1 MSVTSSNGTSGSRDP
16 QKLARIAGWF
26 FVITF
31 LTSIPAV
38 LLYDPVLHQANYILG
53 TGANTRVY
61 LGALLEIGL
70 IIANIGTAVA
80 LFPII
85 KRHSESISLGY
96 VASRTVE
103 STIIAIGIVSLLSVV
118 TLRKHFAGTGVDA
131 TSLTIVGRSLVAIHD
146 RTFLLGPAFCAAFG
160 NGILLGS
167 LMYRSELV
175 PRRMALLG
183 VIGGPLAFVSAT
195 AVLFGAYGQSSG
207 TSFVLTLPEILW
219 EASLGI
225 YLIVKGFRP
234 QARVLGGT
242 QPPVVDPQR
251 LAPVAATP

>member
-1 MSVTSSNGTSGSRDP
+1 MAVTTHDGTSGSTDP
-16 QKLARIAGWF
+16 QRLARVAGWF

-31 LTSIPAV
+31 VTSIPAV
-38 LLYDPVLHQANYILG
+38 LLYEPVLHHADYVLG
-53 TGANTRVY
+53 TGADTRVY
-61 LGALLEIGL
+61 IGAFLEIVL
-70 IIANIGTAVA
+70 VIANIGTAVA
-80 LFPII
+80 LFPVI
-85 KRHSESISLGY
+85 RRQSESISLGY

-118 TLRKHFAGTGVDA
+118 TLRKHFAGTGLDA
-131 TSLTIVGRSLVAIHD
+131 TSLTVVGRSLVAIHD

-167 LMYRSELV
+167 LMYKSGLV

-183 VIGGPLAFVSAT
+183 VIGGPLAFISAT
-195 AVLFGAYGQSSG
+195 AVLFGAFAQSSG
-207 TSFVLTLPEILW
+207 ASFVLTLPEVLW

-234 QARVLGGT
+234 AAEVLGGA
-242 QPPVVDPQR
+242 QR
-251 LAPVAATP
+251 SRIGQQSLAPATATP

>member
-1 MSVTSSNGTSGSRDP
+1 MSVTSSNGVSAVRDS

-31 LTSIPAV
+31 LTSIPAA
-38 LLYDPVLHQANYILG
+38 LLYGPVLHNANYILG

-61 LGALLEIGL
+61 LGAVLEIVL

-85 KRHSESISLGY
+85 KRQSESISLGY

-103 STIIAIGIVSLLSVV
+103 STIIAIGVVSLLSVV

-131 TSLTIVGRSLVAIHD
+131 ASLTVVGRSLVAVHD
-146 RTFLLGPAFCAAFG
+146 KTFLLGPAFCAAFG

-175 PRRMALLG
+175 PRPMALLG
-183 VIGGPLAFVSAT
+183 VIGGPLAFISAT

-207 TSFVLTLPEILW
+207 TSFVLTLPEVLW

-234 QARVLGGT
+234 GARVIGGT
-242 QPPVVDPQR
+242 QPPRAQPRRV
-251 LAPVAATP
+251 APAAITP

>member
-1 MSVTSSNGTSGSRDP
+1 MTVASSNGTSGSRDP

-38 LLYDPVLHQANYILG
+38 LLYDPVLHDAGYILSS
-53 TGANTRVY
+53 GADSRVY

-70 IIANIGTAVA
+70 IIANVGTAVT

-85 KRHSESISLGY
+85 KRQSESVSLGY

-131 TSLTIVGRSLVAIHD
+131 ATLTVVGRSLVAIHD
-146 RTFLLGPAFCAAFG
+146 KTFLLGPAFCAALG
-160 NGILLGS
+160 NGVLLGS

-183 VIGGPLAFVSAT
+183 VIGGPLGFISAT
-195 AVLFGAYGQSSG
+195 AVLFGAYSQSSG
-207 TSFVLTLPEILW
+207 ASFVLTLPEVLW

-234 QARVLGGT
+234 QARILGGT
-242 QPPVVDPQR
+242 QWRGLEPHS
-251 LAPVAATP
+251 LAAAARP

>member
-1 MSVTSSNGTSGSRDP
+1 MAGTSYDATWGSSDP

-26 FVITF
+26 FVLTF
-31 LTSIPAV
+31 VSSIPAV
-38 LLYDPVLHQANYILG
+38 LLYGPVLNHANYVLG
-53 TGANTRVY
+53 TGADTRVY
-61 LGALLEIGL
+61 LGAFLEIVL

-85 KRHSESISLGY
+85 KRQSESISLGY

-118 TLRKHFAGTGVDA
+118 TLRKHFAGAGVDA
-131 TSLTIVGRSLVAIHD
+131 TSLTVVGRSLVAIHD

-167 LMYRSELV
+167 LMYMSGLV

-183 VIGGPLAFVSAT
+183 VIGGPLAFISAT
-195 AVLFGAYGQSSG
+195 AVLFGAFSQSSG
-207 TSFVLTLPEILW
+207 ASFVLTLPEVAW

-234 QARVLGGT
+234 AARVLGAT
-242 QPPVVDPQR
+242 QRSAVEPPN
-251 LAPVAATP
+251 LAPVVATS